1 MRCATVLVCVV
12 LAGCATS
19 DDPAEGGF
27 FNGVAG
33 LAGGGYEARI
43 AEREQGLAAA
53 QGRQQ
58 ALAVELSGLEREHA
72 ALSNQIIRQQAA
84 LRARGVGL
92 PLGTDQAIQAAAA
105 EPVGADPAARAAS
118 LRRAIADSRR
128 LSAQLAMLGS

>member
-1 MRCATVLVCVV
+1 MRGAMVLVWVA

-19 DDPAEGGF
+19 DGPAEGG

-43 AEREQGLAAA
+43 AEREQALTAA

-58 ALAVELSGLEREHA
+58 ALAFELAGLEREHT
-72 ALSNQIIRQQAA
+72 ALGNQIVAQRAA

-92 PLGTDQAIQAAAA
+92 SPATEQAVLAATA
-105 EPVGADPAARAAS
+105 EPRAADPAARAAS

-128 LSAQLAMLGS
+128 LSVQLSMFGG